1 MSALENRQ
9 IRLIARPS
17 GLPKRSDFELACVPV
32 PEPGDGE
39 VLVRVQYVSLDPAM
53 RGWMN
58 EGRSYIAPVGLGEV
72 MRAGGV
78 GRVIASRDPALA
90 VGDHVVG
97 LTGAQ
102 DYAVAKAR
110 EMTRV
115 DPRLAPLPRYLG
127 ALGMPGM
134 TAYFGLLDV
143 CRPKAG
149 ETVVV
154 SGAAGAVGAVA
165 GQIARIEGCRVV
177 GIAGG
182 EAKCRYLTS
191 ELGFDA
197 AIDYKGEDVREALG
211 RHAPKGVDVYFDNVG
226 GEILDVVLSR
236 LSRGARVGICG
247 AISQYNSLEGIQ
259 GPRNYLS
266 LLVNRARM
274 EGFLV
279 FDYAARYAEGVQAIA
294 RWMAEGRVR
303 GALPAWGR
311 RPARGSPRS
320 SAPGAGG

>member
-1 MSALENRQ
+1 VASE
-9 IRLIARPS
+9 
-17 GLPKRSDFELACVPV
+17 SDGPV
-32 PEPGDGE
+32 
-39 VLVRVQYVSLDPAM
+39 
-53 RGWMN
+53 
-58 EGRSYIAPVGLGEV
+58 
-72 MRAGGV
+72 
-78 GRVIASRDPALA
+78 
-90 VGDHVVG
+90 
-97 LTGAQ
+97 
-102 DYAVAKAR
+102 
-110 EMTRV
+110 
-115 DPRLAPLPRYLG
+115 
-127 ALGMPGM
+127 
-134 TAYFGLLDV
+134 LL
-143 CRPKAG
+143 
-149 ETVVV
+149 
-154 SGAAGAVGAVA
+154 
-165 GQIARIEGCRVV
+165 
-177 GIAGG
+177 
-182 EAKCRYLTS
+182 
-191 ELGFDA
+191 
-197 AIDYKGEDVREALG
+197 
-211 RHAPKGVDVYFDNVG
+211 

>member
-58 EGRSYIAPVGLGEV
+58 EGRSYIAPIGLGEV

-134 TAYFGLLDV
+134 TAYFGLQTSR
-143 CRPKAG
+143 RPK
-149 ETVVV
+149 
-154 SGAAGAVGAVA
+154 
-165 GQIARIEGCRVV
+165 
-177 GIAGG
+177 
-182 EAKCRYLTS
+182 
-191 ELGFDA
+191 
-197 AIDYKGEDVREALG
+197 
-211 RHAPKGVDVYFDNVG
+211 
-226 GEILDVVLSR
+226 
-236 LSRGARVGICG
+236 
-247 AISQYNSLEGIQ
+247 
-259 GPRNYLS
+259 
-266 LLVNRARM
+266 
-274 EGFLV
+274 
-279 FDYAARYAEGVQAIA
+279 
-294 RWMAEGRVR
+294 
-303 GALPAWGR
+303 
-311 RPARGSPRS
+311 
-320 SAPGAGG
+320 